1 MKGVLPTA
9 ILLSRPRIPSPEYST
24 PRMARPSHLRT
35 KSRSVVPTVAI
46 LEGRLRFGP
55 HRADNVPMRVVV
67 PVSRSVTVPPS
78 KGGVW
83 TRAWFTWI
91 LLVTG
96 LCVVPAVALAW
107 EADRLLQL
115 ATRHGGQTLHLAQ
128 SLNEMIH
135 QVSRQDDDIRL
146 QAINQ
151 FFNRRLLFREDI
163 ETWGQIDYW
172 ASPLEFMEKGQGD
185 CEDYAIGKYFSLI
198 ASGMPPTRLRL
209 VYVKAIFG
217 GQASLQ
223 QAHMVLAYYPS
234 SGADPLILDN
244 LIGDIRPAS
253 RRPDL
258 IPVFSFNSEGLWQG
272 TQGPGAGDAVARL
285 SRWREVLVK
294 ARDQG
299 FL

>member
-1 MKGVLPTA
+1 MDQPRRRG
-9 ILLSRPRIPSPEYST
+9 ISLLSHWLGWAMT
-24 PRMARPSHLRT
+24 AL
-35 KSRSVVPTVAI
+35 
-46 LEGRLRFGP
+46 G
-55 HRADNVPMRVVV
+55 
-67 PVSRSVTVPPS
+67 
-78 KGGVW
+78 
-83 TRAWFTWI
+83 
-91 LLVTG
+91 LL
-96 LCVVPAVALAW
+96 VVPAALAW
-107 EADRLLQL
+107 EAERLLHL
-115 ATRHGGQTLHLAQ
+115 AGRQGGQTAALAQ
-128 SLNEMIH
+128 TLTDVIGQMA
-135 QVSRQDDDIRL
+135 RQDDENRL
-146 QAINQ
+146 HTINQ

-172 ASPLEFMEKGQGD
+172 ASPLEFLDRGQGD

-198 ASGMPPTRLRL
+198 ASGVPPTRLRM

-217 GQASLQ
+217 GQAAVQ

-253 RRPDL
+253 KRLDL

-294 ARDQG
+294 AREQG

>member
-1 MKGVLPTA
+1 M
-9 ILLSRPRIPSPEYST
+9 
-24 PRMARPSHLRT
+24 
-35 KSRSVVPTVAI
+35 
-46 LEGRLRFGP
+46 
-55 HRADNVPMRVVV
+55 RAVV
-67 PVSRSVTVPPS
+67 PVSRSVTPPLS
-78 KGGVW
+78 
-83 TRAWFTWI
+83 RAGEQPRTCRVYRLPDW
-91 LLVTG
+91 LGRALVVLG
-96 LCVVPAVALAW
+96 MMVVPAALAW
-107 EADRLLQL
+107 ESERLLQL
-115 ATRHGGQTLHLAQ
+115 AARHGGQSAMLAQ
-128 SLNEMIH
+128 ALTEVIH
-135 QVSRQDDDIRL
+135 QMSRQDDETRL
-146 QAINQ
+146 QSVNQ

-172 ASPLEFMEKGQGD
+172 ASPLEFLEKGQGD

-198 ASGMPPTRLRL
+198 ASGVAPTRLRL

-217 GQASLQ
+217 GQASVQ

-244 LIGDIRPAS
+244 LIGDIRPAAK
-253 RRPDL
+253 RPDL

>member
-1 MKGVLPTA
+1 MYLLQHWLGWTLAVL
-9 ILLSRPRIPSPEYST
+9 
-24 PRMARPSHLRT
+24 
-35 KSRSVVPTVAI
+35 
-46 LEGRLRFGP
+46 
-55 HRADNVPMRVVV
+55 
-67 PVSRSVTVPPS
+67 
-78 KGGVW
+78 
-83 TRAWFTWI
+83 
-91 LLVTG
+91 G
-96 LCVVPAVALAW
+96 LFVVPAALAW
-107 EADRLLQL
+107 EVERLLQL
-115 ATRHGGQTLHLAQ
+115 AGRQGAQTVALAQ
-128 SLNEMIH
+128 ALTDMIH
-135 QVSRQDDDIRL
+135 QMTRQDDETRL
-146 QAINQ
+146 QSINQ

-172 ASPLEFMEKGQGD
+172 ASPLEFLEKGQGD

-198 ASGMPPTRLRL
+198 ASGVPQTRLRL

-217 GQASLQ
+217 GQATVQ
-223 QAHMVLAYYPS
+223 QAHMVLAYYPN

-253 RRPDL
+253 KRPDL

>member
-1 MKGVLPTA
+1 MLPQGFGW
-9 ILLSRPRIPSPEYST
+9 LLA
-24 PRMARPSHLRT
+24 ML
-35 KSRSVVPTVAI
+35 
-46 LEGRLRFGP
+46 G
-55 HRADNVPMRVVV
+55 
-67 PVSRSVTVPPS
+67 
-78 KGGVW
+78 
-83 TRAWFTWI
+83 
-91 LLVTG
+91 LL
-96 LCVVPAVALAW
+96 VVPAALAW
-107 EADRLLQL
+107 EAERL
-115 ATRHGGQTLHLAQ
+115 LHLAGRHGAQ
-128 SLNEMIH
+128 AAVLARTLTDVIGQMA
-135 QVSRQDDDIRL
+135 RQDDESRL
-146 QAINQ
+146 QTVNQ

-163 ETWGQIDYW
+163 ETWGQIDFW
-172 ASPLEFMEKGQGD
+172 ASPLEFLERGQGD

-198 ASGMPPTRLRL
+198 ASGVPATKLRM

-217 GQASLQ
+217 GQASVQ

-253 RRPDL
+253 KRPDL

-294 ARDQG
+294 AREQG

>member
-1 MKGVLPTA
+1 VLG
-9 ILLSRPRIPSPEYST
+9 LL
-24 PRMARPSHLRT
+24 
-35 KSRSVVPTVAI
+35 
-46 LEGRLRFGP
+46 
-55 HRADNVPMRVVV
+55 
-67 PVSRSVTVPPS
+67 
-78 KGGVW
+78 
-83 TRAWFTWI
+83 
-91 LLVTG
+91 
-96 LCVVPAVALAW
+96 VVPAALAW
-107 EADRLLQL
+107 ESERLLQL
-115 ATRHGGQTLHLAQ
+115 AARHGGQSLALSQ
-128 SLNEMIH
+128 ALVEVIH
-135 QVSRQDDDIRL
+135 QMTRQEDEIRL
-146 QAINQ
+146 HSINQ
-151 FFNRRLLFREDI
+151 FFNRRLVFREDI

-172 ASPLEFMEKGQGD
+172 ASPLEFLEKGQGD

-198 ASGMPPTRLRL
+198 ASGVPPTRLRL

-217 GQASLQ
+217 GQASVQ

-253 RRPDL
+253 KRPDL

-285 SRWREVLVK
+285 SRWREVLLK

>member
-1 MKGVLPTA
+1 M
-9 ILLSRPRIPSPEYST
+9 
-24 PRMARPSHLRT
+24 
-35 KSRSVVPTVAI
+35 
-46 LEGRLRFGP
+46 
-55 HRADNVPMRVVV
+55 RAVV
-67 PVSRSVTVPPS
+67 PVSRSVTTPLSRAGEQPRTCQAS
-78 KGGVW
+78 LLPRWLGW
-83 TRAWFTWI
+83 TLAV
-91 LLVTG
+91 LG
-96 LCVVPAVALAW
+96 LMVVPAVLAW
-107 EADRLLQL
+107 EPERLVQL
-115 ATRHGGQTLHLAQ
+115 AARHGGQSVMLAQ
-128 SLNEMIH
+128 ALTDTVH
-135 QVSRQDDDIRL
+135 QMTRQDDETRL
-146 QAINQ
+146 QSINQ

-163 ETWGQIDYW
+163 ESWGQIDYW
-172 ASPLEFMEKGQGD
+172 ASPLEFLEKGQGD

-198 ASGMPPTRLRL
+198 ASGVAPTRLRL

-217 GQASLQ
+217 GQASVQ

-244 LIGDIRPAS
+244 LIGDIRPAAK
-253 RRPDL
+253 RPDL

>member
-1 MKGVLPTA
+1 MLPQGFGW
-9 ILLSRPRIPSPEYST
+9 LLA
-24 PRMARPSHLRT
+24 ML
-35 KSRSVVPTVAI
+35 
-46 LEGRLRFGP
+46 G
-55 HRADNVPMRVVV
+55 
-67 PVSRSVTVPPS
+67 
-78 KGGVW
+78 
-83 TRAWFTWI
+83 
-91 LLVTG
+91 LL
-96 LCVVPAVALAW
+96 VVPAALAW
-107 EADRLLQL
+107 EAERL
-115 ATRHGGQTLHLAQ
+115 LHLAGRHSAQ
-128 SLNEMIH
+128 AAALARTLTDVIGQMA
-135 QVSRQDDDIRL
+135 RQDDESRL
-146 QAINQ
+146 QTVNQ

-163 ETWGQIDYW
+163 ETWGQIDFW
-172 ASPLEFMEKGQGD
+172 ASPLEFLERGQGD

-198 ASGMPPTRLRL
+198 ASGVPATKLRM

-217 GQASLQ
+217 GQASVQ

-253 RRPDL
+253 KRPDL

-294 ARDQG
+294 AREQG

>member
-1 MKGVLPTA
+1 MRAVVL
-9 ILLSRPRIPSPEYST
+9 
-24 PRMARPSHLRT
+24 
-35 KSRSVVPTVAI
+35 
-46 LEGRLRFGP
+46 
-55 HRADNVPMRVVV
+55 
-67 PVSRSVTVPPS
+67 VSRSVTLFLSRTGDQPRTCRTS
-78 KGGVW
+78 LLQHWLGW
-83 TRAWFTWI
+83 TLAVFG
-91 LLVTG
+91 LL
-96 LCVVPAVALAW
+96 VVPAAIAW
-107 EADRLLQL
+107 ESERLLQL
-115 ATRHGGQTLHLAQ
+115 AARHGGQSAMLAQ
-128 SLNEMIH
+128 ALTEVIH
-135 QVSRQDDDIRL
+135 QMTRQDDETRL
-146 QAINQ
+146 QSINQ

-172 ASPLEFMEKGQGD
+172 ASPLEFLEKGQGD

-198 ASGMPPTRLRL
+198 ASGVAPTRLRL

-217 GQASLQ
+217 GQASVQ

-244 LIGDIRPAS
+244 LIGDIRPAAK
-253 RRPDL
+253 RPDL

>member
-1 MKGVLPTA
+1 MRA
-9 ILLSRPRIPSPEYST
+9 
-24 PRMARPSHLRT
+24 
-35 KSRSVVPTVAI
+35 VVP
-46 LEGRLRFGP
+46 
-55 HRADNVPMRVVV
+55 M
-67 PVSRSVTVPPS
+67 SRSVTPPRNREGDQPRGCG
-78 KGGVW
+78 KHLLQHWLGW
-83 TRAWFTWI
+83 TLAVLG
-91 LLVTG
+91 LL
-96 LCVVPAVALAW
+96 VVPAALAW
-107 EADRLLQL
+107 EAERLQQL
-115 ATRHGGQTLHLAQ
+115 AGRHGGHTAALAQTLTDVIGQ
-128 SLNEMIH
+128 MT
-135 QVSRQDDDIRL
+135 RQDDEVRL
-146 QAINQ
+146 QTINQ

-198 ASGMPPTRLRL
+198 ASGVPPTRLRM

-217 GQASLQ
+217 GQSSVQ

-253 RRPDL
+253 KRPDL

>member
-1 MKGVLPTA
+1 VGA
-9 ILLSRPRIPSPEYST
+9 WS
-24 PRMARPSHLRT
+24 
-35 KSRSVVPTVAI
+35 
-46 LEGRLRFGP
+46 
-55 HRADNVPMRVVV
+55 
-67 PVSRSVTVPPS
+67 
-78 KGGVW
+78 
-83 TRAWFTWI
+83 RAWQIVFVKAW
-91 LLVTG
+91 LAARSRLVWVLAVTG
-96 LCVVPAVALAW
+96 LCIVPAAMAW

-115 ATRHGGQTLHLAQ
+115 AARLGGPTLQLTQALGELIRQ
-128 SLNEMIH
+128 SA
-135 QVSRQDDDIRL
+135 RQDDDTRL
-146 QAINQ
+146 QSINQ

-172 ASPLEFMEKGQGD
+172 ASPLEFLEKGQGD
-185 CEDYAIGKYFSLI
+185 CEDYAIAKYFSLI
-198 ASGMPPTRLRL
+198 ASGVPPTRLRL

-217 GQASLQ
+217 GQASVQ
-223 QAHMVLAYYPS
+223 QAHMVLAFYPS

-253 RRPDL
+253 KRPDL

>member
-1 MKGVLPTA
+1 M
-9 ILLSRPRIPSPEYST
+9 
-24 PRMARPSHLRT
+24 
-35 KSRSVVPTVAI
+35 
-46 LEGRLRFGP
+46 
-55 HRADNVPMRVVV
+55 RAVV
-67 PVSRSVTVPPS
+67 PVSRSVTPPLS
-78 KGGVW
+78 RAGEQPRTCRTYLLQHWLGW
-83 TRAWFTWI
+83 TLAVF
-91 LLVTG
+91 G
-96 LCVVPAVALAW
+96 LMVVPAALAW
-107 EADRLLQL
+107 EAERLLQL
-115 ATRHGGQTLHLAQ
+115 AGRHGGQTAVLAQ
-128 SLNEMIH
+128 ALTEVIH
-135 QVSRQDDDIRL
+135 QMTRQDDETRL
-146 QAINQ
+146 HSINQ

-172 ASPLEFMEKGQGD
+172 ASPLEFLEKGQGD

-198 ASGMPPTRLRL
+198 ASGVPPTRLRL

-217 GQASLQ
+217 GQASVQ

-253 RRPDL
+253 KRPDL

>member
-1 MKGVLPTA
+1 VYRLPDWLGRALVVLG
-9 ILLSRPRIPSPEYST
+9 
-24 PRMARPSHLRT
+24 M
-35 KSRSVVPTVAI
+35 
-46 LEGRLRFGP
+46 
-55 HRADNVPMRVVV
+55 M
-67 PVSRSVTVPPS
+67 
-78 KGGVW
+78 
-83 TRAWFTWI
+83 
-91 LLVTG
+91 
-96 LCVVPAVALAW
+96 VVPAALAW
-107 EADRLLQL
+107 ESERLLQL
-115 ATRHGGQTLHLAQ
+115 AARHGGQSAMLAQ
-128 SLNEMIH
+128 ALTEVIH
-135 QVSRQDDDIRL
+135 QMSRQDDETRL
-146 QAINQ
+146 QSVNQ

-172 ASPLEFMEKGQGD
+172 ASPLEFLEKGQGD

-198 ASGMPPTRLRL
+198 ASGVAPTRLRL

-217 GQASLQ
+217 GQASVQ

-244 LIGDIRPAS
+244 LIGDIRPAAK
-253 RRPDL
+253 RPDL

>member
-1 MKGVLPTA
+1 VYRLPDWLGRALVVLG
-9 ILLSRPRIPSPEYST
+9 
-24 PRMARPSHLRT
+24 M
-35 KSRSVVPTVAI
+35 
-46 LEGRLRFGP
+46 
-55 HRADNVPMRVVV
+55 M
-67 PVSRSVTVPPS
+67 
-78 KGGVW
+78 
-83 TRAWFTWI
+83 
-91 LLVTG
+91 
-96 LCVVPAVALAW
+96 VVPAALAW
-107 EADRLLQL
+107 ESERLLQL
-115 ATRHGGQTLHLAQ
+115 AARHGGQSAMLAQ
-128 SLNEMIH
+128 ALTEVIH
-135 QVSRQDDDIRL
+135 QMSRQDDETRL
-146 QAINQ
+146 QSVNQ

-163 ETWGQIDYW
+163 ESWGQIDYW
-172 ASPLEFMEKGQGD
+172 ASPLEFLEKGQGD

-198 ASGMPPTRLRL
+198 ASGVAPTRLRL

-217 GQASLQ
+217 GQASVQ

-244 LIGDIRPAS
+244 LIGDIRPAAK
-253 RRPDL
+253 RPDL

>member
-1 MKGVLPTA
+1 VYRLPDWIGRALVVLG
-9 ILLSRPRIPSPEYST
+9 
-24 PRMARPSHLRT
+24 MM
-35 KSRSVVPTVAI
+35 VVPT
-46 LEGRLRFGP
+46 
-55 HRADNVPMRVVV
+55 
-67 PVSRSVTVPPS
+67 
-78 KGGVW
+78 
-83 TRAWFTWI
+83 
-91 LLVTG
+91 
-96 LCVVPAVALAW
+96 ALAW
-107 EADRLLQL
+107 ESERLLQL
-115 ATRHGGQTLHLAQ
+115 AARHGGQSAMLAQ
-128 SLNEMIH
+128 ALTEVIH
-135 QVSRQDDDIRL
+135 QMSRQDDETRL
-146 QAINQ
+146 QSVNQ

-163 ETWGQIDYW
+163 ESWGQIDYW
-172 ASPLEFMEKGQGD
+172 ASPLEFLEKGQGD

-198 ASGMPPTRLRL
+198 ASGVAPTRLRL

-217 GQASLQ
+217 GQASVQ

-244 LIGDIRPAS
+244 LIGDIRPAAK
-253 RRPDL
+253 RPDL

>member
-1 MKGVLPTA
+1 MCAWRSGLLRLLPGWA
-9 ILLSRPRIPSPEYST
+9 LVLLS
-24 PRMARPSHLRT
+24 LL
-35 KSRSVVPTVAI
+35 VVPPT
-46 LEGRLRFGP
+46 
-55 HRADNVPMRVVV
+55 
-67 PVSRSVTVPPS
+67 
-78 KGGVW
+78 
-83 TRAWFTWI
+83 
-91 LLVTG
+91 
-96 LCVVPAVALAW
+96 LAW
-107 EADRLLQL
+107 EMDRLVML
-115 ATRHGGQTLHLAQ
+115 AGRQAGHTAALANA
-128 SLNEMIH
+128 LTDVIH
-135 QVSRQDDDIRL
+135 QMTRQDEESRL
-146 QAINQ
+146 HSINQ

-172 ASPLEFMEKGQGD
+172 ASPLEFLERGQGD

-198 ASGMPPTRLRL
+198 ASGVPPTRLRL

-217 GQASLQ
+217 GQASVQ

-253 RRPDL
+253 KRPDL

>member
-1 MKGVLPTA
+1 MRAVVL
-9 ILLSRPRIPSPEYST
+9 
-24 PRMARPSHLRT
+24 
-35 KSRSVVPTVAI
+35 
-46 LEGRLRFGP
+46 
-55 HRADNVPMRVVV
+55 
-67 PVSRSVTVPPS
+67 VSRSVTLLLSRTGDQPRTCRTFLLQH
-78 KGGVW
+78 GLGW
-83 TRAWFTWI
+83 TLAVFG
-91 LLVTG
+91 LL
-96 LCVVPAVALAW
+96 VVPAAIAW
-107 EADRLLQL
+107 ESERLLQL
-115 ATRHGGQTLHLAQ
+115 AARHGGQSAMLAQ
-128 SLNEMIH
+128 ALTEVIH
-135 QVSRQDDDIRL
+135 QMTRQDDETRL
-146 QAINQ
+146 QSINQ

-172 ASPLEFMEKGQGD
+172 ASPLEFLEKGQGD

-198 ASGMPPTRLRL
+198 ASGVAPTRLRL

-217 GQASLQ
+217 GQASVQ

-244 LIGDIRPAS
+244 LIGDIRPAAK
-253 RRPDL
+253 RPDL